1 VRGRRLSFHRLLT
14 EPKRLPGGVV
24 VLAETLSAS
33 VVGVEGVPVRVEVDV
48 AFGLP
53 SLTIVGLAGSQV
65 QEARERVRSAIRN
78 SGFELP
84 ARRITVNL
92 SPASIAS
99 WCMLRGMRAA
109 IYTRLSKDPT
119 GQQTATAR
127 QRDDC
132 RALIARHGWEVA
144 AEYEDVDLSAYRG
157 VPRPG
162 YEALLA
168 AIEAGEIDRVVAW
181 KLDRLLRR
189 PRDFEKLWELCEGAA
204 AHIVTDKDSI
214 DPSAPFAGTLVPRI
228 LSMVAE
234 MESEGISVR
243 EQRKHEAN
251 AKAGKRSGGGH
262 RPFGLT
268 RDWSALVPAEA
279 DLIRAAVD
287 RVLAGE
293 SMYAIAADWNAR
305 GVATPTGR
313 TWTVQ
318 LVTSML
324 RSPRLAGL
332 REHRGAIVAPGQW
345 PAIVDPDKHERLR
358 AIIARRSTP
367 APAGR
372 FLLSGLVACGV
383 CGHTMYMRRRHKDK
397 ARFYG
402 CEKVNGGACGHVHI
416 VAEPLEALVRDALLE
431 RLDSSEMM
439 AALEAHNRQTV
450 EAVDLD
456 TLHADEAGLEQL
468 ARDHYAD
475 RIIGRA
481 EYLAVRDTLE
491 QRIEAARRKVARVNG
506 SGKLGELAG
515 FGSKLRAAW
524 DSEALSW
531 QRAIVSTIV
540 DKVTISPGRRG
551 PNRFDTS
558 RVSIEWRY

>member
-1 VRGRRLSFHRLLT
+1 MCGRHLTSFRSAPPDGEVVRL
-14 EPKRLPGGVV
+14 
-24 VLAETLSAS
+24 LAETLSAS
-33 VVGVEGVPVRVEVDV
+33 IMGVEGLPVRVEVDV

-53 SLTIVGLAGSQV
+53 ALTIVGLAGSQV
-65 QEARERVRSAIRN
+65 QEARERVRSALRN
-78 SGFELP
+78 SGFEVP
-84 ARRITVNL
+84 ARRITINL
-92 SPASIAS
+92 SPANSCQ
-99 WCMLRGMRAA
+99 WCMLRSMRAA
-109 IYTRLSKDPT
+109 VYTRLSKDPS

-132 RALIARHGWEVA
+132 RALIARHGWDVVGEF
-144 AEYEDVDLSAYRG
+144 EDVDLSAFRG
-157 VPRPG
+157 VQRPG

-168 AIEAGEIDRVVAW
+168 SLEAGEIDRVVAW

-189 PRDFEKLWELCEGAA
+189 PRDFEKLWELCEGAG

-214 DPSAPFAGTLVPRI
+214 DTSAPFAGTLVPRI

-268 RDWSALVPAEA
+268 RDWSALVPTEA
-279 DLIRAAVD
+279 DLIRTAVD
-287 RVLAGE
+287 RILAGE
-293 SMYAIAADWNAR
+293 SMYAIAGEWNAA
-305 GVATPTGR
+305 GVTTPTGR

-318 LVTSML
+318 LVTSMM

-332 REHRGAIVAPGQW
+332 REHRGAIMATPGQW

-358 AIIARRSTP
+358 AMMARHATTS
-367 APAGR
+367 PAGR
-372 FLLSGLVACGV
+372 FLLSGLVRCGV

-402 CEKVNGGACGHVHI
+402 CEKVNGGPACGHVHI
-416 VAEPLEALVRDALLE
+416 VAEPLEALVRDAVLE
-431 RLDSSEMM
+431 RLDSPEML

-456 TLHADEAGLEQL
+456 TLRADQAALEQL

-515 FGSKLRAAW
+515 FGVKLRAAW
-524 DSEALSW
+524 DGESVAW
-531 QRAIVSTIV
+531 QRQVVGTIV
-540 DKVTISPGRRG
+540 DKVTVAPGRRG
-551 PNRFDTS
+551 PNHFDPS
-558 RVSIEWRY
+558 RVTIEWRY

>member
-1 VRGRRLSFHRLLT
+1 MLSR
-14 EPKRLPGGVV
+14 
-24 VLAETLSAS
+24 
-33 VVGVEGVPVRVEVDV
+33 
-48 AFGLP
+48 
-53 SLTIVGLAGSQV
+53 
-65 QEARERVRSAIRN
+65 
-78 SGFELP
+78 
-84 ARRITVNL
+84 
-92 SPASIAS
+92 
-99 WCMLRGMRAA
+99 MRAA

-127 QRDDC
+127 QREDC
-132 RALIARHGWEVA
+132 RALVARHGWEVVG
-144 AEYEDVDLSAYRG
+144 EYEDADLSAFRG
-157 VPRPG
+157 VARPG
-162 YEALLA
+162 YEAMLA
-168 AIEAGEIDRVVAW
+168 GLEAGEIDRVVAW

-189 PRDFEKLWELCEGAA
+189 PRDFEKLWELCEASG

-214 DPSAPFAGTLVPRI
+214 DTSAPFAGTLVPRI

-268 RDWSALVPAEA
+268 RDWSTLVPAEA
-279 DLIRAAVD
+279 DLIRSAVD
-287 RVLAGE
+287 RILAGE
-293 SMYAIAADWNAR
+293 SLYSIAADWNAA
-305 GVATPTGR
+305 GVTTPTGR
-313 TWTVQ
+313 TWSVQ

-332 REHRGAIVAPGQW
+332 REHRGAIMPTPGQW

-358 AIIARRSTP
+358 AMMGRHATTS
-367 APAGR
+367 PAGR
-372 FLLSGLVACGV
+372 FLLSGIVRCGV

-402 CEKVNGGACGHVHI
+402 CEKATNNGACGHVHI
-416 VAEPLEALVRDALLE
+416 VAEPLEALVRDAVLE
-431 RLDSSEMM
+431 RLDSPEMM
-439 AALEAHNRQTV
+439 DALEAHNRQTV

-456 TLHADEAGLEQL
+456 ALHDDEAALEQL

-491 QRIEAARRKVARVNG
+491 QRIEAGRRKVARVNG

-515 FGSKLRAAW
+515 FGAKLRAAW
-524 DSEALSW
+524 DGESVPW
-531 QRAIVSTIV
+531 QRQVVGTIV
-540 DKVTISPGRRG
+540 DKVTIAPGRRG
-551 PNRFDTS
+551 PNRFDPA